1 MCFLVVQTKS
11 HLQMLFLR
19 QNDRFI
25 YVKHLF
31 YHTEN
36 MCKIYL
42 FIWPSSVTD
51 MELVACFWVF
61 SSKISFVFSKIFL
74 MESNFGKV
82 IQGLVLGIKMGLF
95 FSRNYRQVS

>member
-1 MCFLVVQTKS
+1 
-11 HLQMLFLR
+11 
-19 QNDRFI
+19 
-25 YVKHLF
+25 
-31 YHTEN
+31 

-74 MESNFGKV
+74 MESNFEKV

-95 FSRNYRQVS
+95 FFQEIIDKCLERIIDKT